1 MPLESL
7 MDCACSNTNCR
18 FEPGACLRIWT
29 RWFCLWNLFI
39 GLNQTVLLPKLVW
52 QFKKT
57 KWLCFC
63 FGTCCTVCTSWFS
76 HWNLFDGLNQMVLA
90 GAITCLTGG
99 VLCRQCSTFTPPGR
113 GRGGSSANV
122 NTTTCCAPLQQS
134 DCISDGADCSGAG
147 GSSCPSPC
155 TGTFTRHRAWEHASL
170 SDWGQPLSSAQWH
183 QSYTQWVEH
192 LFMWRTTQGRDL
204 FAIVD
209 FICNYRRECQMSG
222 TDYRL
227 TLYHIPEDWSPQPHC
242 CER

>member
-1 MPLESL
+1 
-7 MDCACSNTNCR
+7 
-18 FEPGACLRIWT
+18 
-29 RWFCLWNLFI
+29 
-39 GLNQTVLLPKLVW
+39 
-52 QFKKT
+52 
-57 KWLCFC
+57 
-63 FGTCCTVCTSWFS
+63 
-76 HWNLFDGLNQMVLA
+76 MVLA

-155 TGTFTRHRAWEHASL
+155 TGTLTRHRAWEHTSL

-192 LFMWRTTQGRDL
+192 LFHDGQHKGEIRL
-204 FAIVD
+204 PL
-209 FICNYRRECQMSG
+209 
-222 TDYRL
+222 L
-227 TLYHIPEDWSPQPHC
+227 TLFVIIQESVKCQELITLWHC
-242 CER
+242 IISQKNEVLNHTAVKYK